1 MTIPR
6 FLVRLPYGSDTDPAE
21 TFSFEEFTDVP
32 AHDDYLWANSSFAF
46 ALLLAE
52 SYSEFGWELGRAFV
66 QDIDDLPLHMYK
78 QNGETIF
85 QSPAE
90 VQLSQNACEQL
101 MEYGLMPLVS
111 FKNTGR
117 VRLGRFQSIADP
129 VRMLK
134 GRWS

>member
-1 MTIPR
+1 MHDFPTEAIPTLQKP
-6 FLVRLPYGSDTDPAE
+6 FL
-21 TFSFEEFTDVP
+21 FEEFTDVP

-90 VQLSQNACEQL
+90 IQLSQNACEAKWN
-101 MEYGLMPLVS
+101 M
-111 FKNTGR
+111 
-117 VRLGRFQSIADP
+117 A
-129 VRMLK
+129 
-134 GRWS
+134 